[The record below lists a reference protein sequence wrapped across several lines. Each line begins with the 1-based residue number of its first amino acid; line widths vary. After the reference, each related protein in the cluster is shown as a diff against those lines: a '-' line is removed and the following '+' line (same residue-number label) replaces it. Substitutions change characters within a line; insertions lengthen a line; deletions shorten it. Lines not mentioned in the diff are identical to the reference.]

1 MPEAAPL
8 ALMRASIDRRPKN
21 IRRVL
26 TDTNLRKHL
35 LGVAPSDEKKAIKAF
50 CSQNAENA
58 LKTKPK
64 VSRPEAEYDRKPLW
78 LPASLVAA

>member
-8 ALMRASIDRRPKN
+8 ALMRTSIDQKPKKF
-21 IRRVL
+21 RQVL
-26 TDTNLRKHL
+26 MDASLRKHL
-35 LGVAPSDEKKAIKAF
+35 LGGAPHDEKKAIRAF

-64 VSRPEAEYDRKPLW
+64 VSRPQAKYGRH
-78 LPASLVAA
+78 LPQLLP